1 MRSSFLP
8 HILLGAL
15 FAAGLTACSEPPAP
29 DPGRL
34 VLLTQPVANGDD
46 AQVFAGDVRARQ
58 EVNLAFRVAGK
69 VLNRTVDAGD
79 RVVAGQILARL
90 DDADLSLQSQAA
102 AASVS
107 ALRAERDL
115 ASSELKRY
123 SDLVA
128 QKLVSQSLYD
138 SKKAQAQA
146 AQSRYQQAL
155 AQSKINANQTGYAVI
170 RAPGPGVISQRM
182 VEAGQVVNA
191 GQPVFTFA
199 ADGARDVAISV
210 AEQHIGKI
218 QIGQP
223 VAIELWTDGSQRFT
237 GKIRE
242 IAGSADSLTRTYA
255 ARVAFD
261 DAAAVTQLGQSARV
275 LLSGKTAGLMYV
287 PLSALSEIDDK
298 PAVWVVG
305 ADGRLKKRAV
315 TVARYGAQNAEIS
328 DGVSVNEWIVQAG
341 VHLLREGELVR
352 GVDAD
357 NRPVA
362 MNSGTNRP

>member
-1 MRSSFLP
+1 MRSSISPSL
-8 HILLGAL
+8 LLGAL
-15 FAAGLTACSEPPAP
+15 FVAVLAACSQPPAP
-29 DPGRL
+29 DTRRL

-46 AQVFAGDVRARQ
+46 AQIFAGDVRARQ

-79 RVVAGQILARL
+79 RVQAGQILARL

-107 ALRAERDL
+107 ALRADRDL
-115 ASSELKRY
+115 ASAELKRY

-146 AQSRYQQAL
+146 AQSRYQQAI
-155 AQSKINANQTGYAVI
+155 AQAKVNANQTGYAAI

-182 VEAGQVVNA
+182 VESGQVVNA

-223 VAIELWTDGSQRFT
+223 VAIELWTNGSQRFT

-242 IAGSADSLTRTYA
+242 IAGSADSLTRTFA
-255 ARVAFD
+255 VRVAFD
-261 DAAAVTQLGQSARV
+261 DATAVTQLGQSARV
-275 LLSGKTAGLMYV
+275 LLSGKTAGLMYI
-287 PLSALSEIDDK
+287 PLSALTEINNQ
-298 PAVWVVG
+298 PAVWLVG
-305 ADGRLKKRAV
+305 NDGLLKKRAV

-328 DGVSVNEWIVQAG
+328 SGISVNEWIVQAG
-341 VHLLREGELVR
+341 VHLLREGERVR

-357 NRPVA
+357 NRPVRA
-362 MNSGTNRP
+362 ISGNNRP

>member
-1 MRSSFLP
+1 MRTTISPS
-8 HILLGAL
+8 IALGAL
-15 FAAGLTACSEPPAP
+15 LILALTACSESPTP
-29 DPGRL
+29 DTRRL

-46 AQVFAGDVRARQ
+46 ALIFAGDVRAQ
-58 EVNLAFRVAGK
+58 TEVNLSFRVAGK

-79 RVVAGQILARL
+79 RVHAGQMLARL

-102 AASVS
+102 ASSVS
-107 ALRAERDL
+107 ALRADRDL
-115 ASSELKRY
+115 ATAELKRY

-128 QKLVSQSLYD
+128 QKLVSQSLFE

-155 AQSKINANQTGYAVI
+155 AQSQVNANQTGYAVI

-199 ADGARDVAISV
+199 ADGARDVAISIG
-210 AEQHIGKI
+210 EQHIGKV

-237 GKIRE
+237 GKVRE
-242 IAGSADSLTRTYA
+242 IAGSADSLTRTFA

-261 DAAAVTQLGQSARV
+261 DAATVTQLGQSARV

-287 PLSALSEIDDK
+287 PLSALTETDNQ
-298 PAVWVVG
+298 PAVWLVG
-305 ADGRLKKRAV
+305 KDGRLRKRAV
-315 TVARYGAQNAEIS
+315 TVARYGAQHAEIS
-328 DGVSVNEWIVQAG
+328 NGVSVNEWIVQAG
-341 VHLLREGELVR
+341 VHLLREGEQVR
-352 GVDAD
+352 GVDAN
-357 NRPVA
+357 NRPVTMA
-362 MNSGTNRP
+362 SGAKTP